1 MSRGLGPIGAE
12 ARQRH
17 WSLGSPVE
25 VTEEF
30 ERGLDLS
37 RSSTVSSRDPWDSVL
52 SLKSFDHFE
61 YLVWVFKKQKAT
73 CRRLD
78 EHFLLGHESSFP

>member
-37 RSSTVSSRDPWDSVL
+37 RSSTVSSRDTWDSVL
-52 SLKSFDHFE
+52 SLK
-61 YLVWVFKKQKAT
+61 
-73 CRRLD
+73 
-78 EHFLLGHESSFP
+78 